1 MRQILI
7 PKLSPYNHLFPDP
20 RKASVEGLVAFGGDL
35 HPDRVLRAYRE
46 GIFPWYSEGDPI
58 LWWSPDPRLL
68 LYPDQIKISRSL
80 KKSLKKFSVTAD
92 KAFGKVIRSCRMVR
106 MGDTWIL
113 PEIIEVFEE
122 LHERGFAHSIEVWR
136 GEELVG
142 GLYGL
147 SMGAAFFGE
156 SMFSLVRDASKVALV
171 RLCEISKEFGFD
183 FIDCQVPSEHLKR
196 MGAVE
201 VPRDIFLDQLKQALT
216 KPSQIG
222 KWNFKYESATLQ
234 NKKG

>member
-20 RKASVEGLVAFGGDL
+20 HDASKEGLVAFGGDL

-68 LYPDQIKISRSL
+68 LYPNDIKISRSL
-80 KKSLKKFSVTAD
+80 KKSLKKFRVTTD
-92 KAFGKVIRSCRMVR
+92 EAFSAVIRSCRMLR
-106 MGDTWIL
+106 FGDTWIL
-113 PEIIEVFEE
+113 PELIEVFEE
-122 LHERGFAHSIEVWR
+122 LHERGFAHSVEVWR
-136 GEELVG
+136 DKELVG

-156 SMFSLVRDASKVALV
+156 SMFHLVPDASKVALV
-171 RLCEISKEFGFD
+171 RLCDIAKEFGFD
-183 FIDCQVPSEHLKR
+183 FIDCQIPSEHLKR
-196 MGAVE
+196 LGAVE
-201 VPRDIFLDQLKQALT
+201 VSRDRFLEELQIALA
-216 KPSQIG
+216 KKSHIG
-222 KWNFKYESATLQ
+222 KWKIKFDPATL
-234 NKKG
+234 